1 MVVVVVVVETCA
13 TRGCATS
20 SNRSS
25 SRRSF
30 THTHTYIN
38 VHVCIGVLYYAALCF
53 SVLRAVHLDL
63 GEPFRIWRCSSS
75 PPFFLIFFLFVCFL
89 RQDER
94 WLIVFVHFYLGEAAQ
109 LTYSSLFFFF
119 LKMCR
124 KGVRRKTACALKTTF
139 FFYGL
144 KNDQQEHKKSDRC
157 ARRTTPKRRRE
168 KKKRETEHGRAL
180 DMDTLSFAQ
189 MH

>member
-1 MVVVVVVVETCA
+1 M
-13 TRGCATS
+13 
-20 SNRSS
+20 
-25 SRRSF
+25 
-30 THTHTYIN
+30 
-38 VHVCIGVLYYAALCF
+38 
-53 SVLRAVHLDL
+53 
-63 GEPFRIWRCSSS
+63 
-75 PPFFLIFFLFVCFL
+75 CFL

-109 LTYSSLFFFF
+109 LTYSSLFFF